1 MKYTVHGV
9 GARVQIQIYDLTT
22 DDISPAIRK
31 DKISVYAYILP
42 NNANRNTAFSMAG
55 EQIYAGHSLAECL
68 AIVKQKLKL
77 VDITLPKSF
86 SQYQ

>member
-9 GARVQIQIYDLTT
+9 GARVQIQIYDLTA

-42 NNANRNTAFSMAG
+42 G
-55 EQIYAGHSLAECL
+55 EC
-68 AIVKQKLKL
+68 
-77 VDITLPKSF
+77 
-86 SQYQ
+86 

>member
-9 GARVQIQIYDLTT
+9 GARVQLQIYDLTT
-22 DDISPAIRK
+22 DDILLAIRK
-31 DKISVYAYILP
+31 DKISIYAYILP
-42 NNANRNTAFSMAG
+42 NSANRNTAFSIAG
-55 EQIYAGHSLAECL
+55 EQIYAGYSLAECL

-77 VDITLPKSF
+77 ADIILPKSF